1 MILMKIIFVCLIVL
15 PFFIFSLYL
24 VRYTYKALSASKKRD
39 RVQNY
44 QSQAST
50 RKDRFR

>member
-24 VRYTYKALSASKKRD
+24 IRYTFRALSASKKRA
-39 RVQNY
+39 RVKKV
-44 QSQAST
+44 QSQASS
-50 RKDRFR
+50 RRDKFR

>member
-24 VRYTYKALSASKKRD
+24 IRYTFKALSASKKRD
-39 RVQNY
+39 KVKNL
-44 QSQAST
+44 QSQAT
-50 RKDRFR
+50 VRKDKIR

>member
-24 VRYTYKALSASKKRD
+24 IRYTYKALSASKKRD
-39 RVQNY
+39 RAKKD
-44 QSQAST
+44 QSQVSI
-50 RKDRFR
+50 RKDKFR